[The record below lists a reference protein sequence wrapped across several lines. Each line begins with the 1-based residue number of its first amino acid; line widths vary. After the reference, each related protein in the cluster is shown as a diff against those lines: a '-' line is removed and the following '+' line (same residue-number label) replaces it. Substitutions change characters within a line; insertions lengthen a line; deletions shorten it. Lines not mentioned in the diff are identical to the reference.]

1 MAIIESHGLAREFRM
16 RKQVVRAVDGLDFQ
30 VEAGEIVGFLGP
42 NGAGKTTTLR
52 MLTTLLRPTSG
63 TARIAGL
70 DLLADPDKVR
80 RQIGLVAQTGGT
92 DMNCLVGEEIML
104 QGGLYGLDKARC
116 RERTAFLLDRL
127 DLGGLAGRR
136 VGTLSGG
143 QRRRLDIAIG
153 VMHEPRV
160 LFLDEPSAGLD
171 PQSRQNLWEHLRWLR
186 QETGT
191 TVFLTTHYLDEADA
205 LCDRILVI
213 DHGRIVAEDTPEGLK
228 QQISGDV
235 VTVVLEG
242 DPEIARPLLAGLP
255 GVRDVTALGATTLR
269 LTTDHSDQTVVDLI
283 TTLRDA
289 GISVAGLELT
299 RPSLEDVFLT
309 LTGSSLRDGSG

>member
-1 MAIIESHGLAREFRM
+1 
-16 RKQVVRAVDGLDFQ
+16 
-30 VEAGEIVGFLGP
+30 
-42 NGAGKTTTLR
+42 
-52 MLTTLLRPTSG
+52 
-63 TARIAGL
+63 
-70 DLLADPDKVR
+70 
-80 RQIGLVAQTGGT
+80 VAQSGGT
-92 DMNCLVGEEIML
+92 DINCLAGEEVML
-104 QGGLYGLDKARC
+104 QGGLYGLGKTRC

-127 DLGGLAGRR
+127 DLAGLAERR
-136 VGTLSGG
+136 VRTLSGG

-153 VMHEPRV
+153 IVHEPPV

-186 QETGT
+186 QEAGT
-191 TVFLTTHYLDEADA
+191 TIFLTTHYLDEADA

-242 DPEIARPLLAGLP
+242 DPEVARPLLAGLP

-283 TTLRDA
+283 TTLRNA
-289 GISVAGLELT
+289 GVSVAGLELT